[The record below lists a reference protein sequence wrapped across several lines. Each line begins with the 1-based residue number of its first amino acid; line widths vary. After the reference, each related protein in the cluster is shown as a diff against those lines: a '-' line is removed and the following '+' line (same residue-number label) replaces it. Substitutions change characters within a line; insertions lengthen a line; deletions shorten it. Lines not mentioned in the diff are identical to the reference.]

1 MSALGQTTD
10 TPNAA
15 ANWILDIRACASDV
29 TRHENQANIF
39 LSFLLVIK
47 NIIKNGSQCSLTSGI
62 SNKHGFHNLSS
73 SVAFR

>member
-47 NIIKNGSQCSLTSGI
+47 NGSQCSLTSGI
-62 SNKHGFHNLSS
+62 SNKHGFHNLSR